1 MPLGQVR
8 AQLARGSTAAF
19 YACLLYGNDHVQRD
33 GEIRG
38 ILSVFGE
45 RGVPVQVWE
54 MDGEEPPNVLE
65 FDPDTCEPLE
75 EEHLLNAL
83 GSAKGVRRSS
93 PRRQSWRY
101 AGWGSRRYRAGS

>member
-1 MPLGQVR
+1 MRV
-8 AQLARGSTAAF
+8 QLVRGSAAAF
-19 YACLLYGNDHVQRD
+19 YACSQYGNDRVQRD

-38 ILSVFGE
+38 VLNAFSE
-45 RGVPVQVWE
+45 RGIPVQVWE

-83 GSAKGVRRSS
+83 GSAKGR
-93 PRRQSWRY
+93 
-101 AGWGSRRYRAGS
+101 